1 MGQNMMI
8 TTKRLDLHTVLPDE
22 YLLLQQDLTHP
33 DLWARRGFT
42 DPLRYFATNPNPLEY
57 RAPRVAAN
65 PEFAKYLLRVAV
77 LKQSSTIIASAGFH
91 NAPDPAGMIEIGFGV
106 DKAYQNL
113 GYGQEIL
120 HGMWRWIANDPQ
132 VKTLRY
138 TVSPENLVSLHIIKK
153 LNFNLIGEQIDEKD
167 GLELIYELSSE
178 NYLAN
183 FLGKSS

>member
-8 TTKRLDLHTVLPDE
+8 TTMRLHLHTVLPDE

-33 DLWARRGFT
+33 DLWGKRGFT

-77 LKQSSTIIASAGFH
+77 LKQSSIIIASAGFH

-120 HGMWRWIANDPQ
+120 HGMWSWIVNDPQ

-138 TVSPENLVSLHIIKK
+138 TVSPDNLVSQHIIKN
-153 LNFNLIGEQIDEKD
+153 LGFNLVGEQMDERD
-167 GLELIYELSSE
+167 GLEQIYELSAEKYQSTI
-178 NYLAN
+178 
-183 FLGKSS
+183 GS

>member
-1 MGQNMMI
+1 MALLSPGQIGCDPHPNV
-8 TTKRLDLHTVLPDE
+8 TVAPLP
-22 YLLLQQDLTHP
+22 
-33 DLWARRGFT
+33 
-42 DPLRYFATNPNPLEY
+42 
-57 RAPRVAAN
+57 PRISQ
-65 PEFAKYLLRVAV
+65 FAKYLLRVAV

-106 DKAYQNL
+106 DNAYQNL

-120 HGMWRWIANDPQ
+120 HGMWSWVVNDPQ

-138 TVSPENLVSLHIIKK
+138 TVSPDNLVSLNIIKK

-178 NYLAN
+178 NYIAN